1 MRIDPGSPPKIRADM
16 ALFDNP
22 LVRYAF
28 LAVSVLF
35 LAGLLYFVY
44 VGVRALFRQARAIAR
59 EAGHREGSATARA
72 ILRMALWALFFLLF
86 YLFAFF
92 VGRRLGWW
100 SLPPLVAGLVLM
112 IAGLLLSDKLLTVRP
127 GNART
132 QGLVGGTLAGL
143 VAMFVVAIAV
153 AI

>member
-1 MRIDPGSPPKIRADM
+1 M

-28 LAVSVLF
+28 LAVSALF

-44 VGVRALFRQARAIAR
+44 VGVRALFRQARQIAR
-59 EAGHREGSATARA
+59 EAGHREASAAARA
-72 ILRMALWALFFLLF
+72 ALRMALWALFFGLF

-92 VGRRLGWW
+92 TGRRLGWW
-100 SLPPLVAGLVLM
+100 SLPPVVVGLVLM

-127 GNART
+127 GNTRT
-132 QGLVGGTLAGL
+132 QSLVGGTLVSLLAL
-143 VAMFVVAIAV
+143 FVVAIVV